1 MRALKHFVLA
11 GLLASAGLIHAG
23 AAQAAPVTYRLDPD
37 HTMVLFSW
45 NHFGFSNPT
54 ADLGLGQGT
63 LVFDEQH
70 PAKSS
75 VDVTLPLSLL
85 DTHVP
90 ALDKHLKEA
99 DFFDAD
105 KYPTVTFKSTRVQ
118 PLGGHKFKVTGE
130 LTVHGVTKPVVLD
143 ATLNKV
149 GIHPMTKAQSIGFDA
164 TATLKRS
171 EFGIGAYVPMVSD
184 LITIHI
190 TTEGSVPKA
199 DAAK

>member
-1 MRALKHFVLA
+1 MRALKYLVLA
-11 GLLASAGLIHAG
+11 GLLGTAVV
-23 AAQAAPVTYRLDPD
+23 AQAAPVTYKLDPN

-45 NHFGFSNPT
+45 NHFGYSNPT
-54 ADLGLGQGT
+54 ADLGLGEGT

-70 PAKSS
+70 PAQSS
-75 VDVTLPLSLL
+75 VEVTLPLANL

-105 KYPTVTFKSTRVQ
+105 KYPTVTFKSTNVQ
-118 PLGGHKFKVTGE
+118 PLGGHKFKVTGD

-149 GIHPMTKAQSIGFDA
+149 GPHPMTKAQAIGFDA
-164 TATLKRS
+164 TTTLKRKD
-171 EFGIGAYVPMVSD
+171 FGIGAYVPNVSD
-184 LITIHI
+184 EITIRI